1 MPKTALLV
9 IDAQNE
15 MFAEAN
21 PVYKSG
27 ELLHNLQSLIEK
39 ARMSDV
45 PVVFIQHNDQ
55 TLVEGT
61 HDWQI
66 HPSISPKDGD
76 AVIQKRTP
84 DSFHKTDLQDVLK
97 AKGIEHLVVT
107 GNQTEYCVDTTTRR
121 AFSLGYRLTLVEDGH
136 GTWDSDTLSA
146 KQVIDHHNGVLSTFA
161 ALKETGEIEFA
172 E

>member
-21 PVYKSG
+21 PVYKSE
-27 ELLHNLQSLIEK
+27 ELLRNVQSLIEK
-39 ARMSDV
+39 ARASGS
-45 PVVFIQHNDQ
+45 PVIYVQHNDQ
-55 TLVEGT
+55 GLVEGT

-66 HPSISPKDGD
+66 HPSIQPEEGD
-76 AVIQKRTP
+76 TVIQKRTP
-84 DSFHKTDLQDVLK
+84 DSFHETGLQQVLQE
-97 AKGIEHLVVT
+97 KGIRNLVLV

-136 GTWDSDTLSA
+136 GTWDSDGLSA
-146 KQVIDHHNGVLSTFA
+146 KQIIDHHNGVLKAFA
-161 ALKETGEIEFA
+161 ALRESEKIGFEE
-172 E
+172 